1 MKCKKQKASRKAI
14 QTRWL
19 SIHMLKR
26 VKEKW
31 NAKGNVGRRNFWPT
45 KCSDKQGQII
55 LYLNKQCKLMRIT
68 KIFKKIYG
76 N

>member
-1 MKCKKQKASRKAI
+1 MMKQIKYPEMQKTNRKAT

-31 NAKGNVGRRNFWPT
+31 SAKGNVGRRNFWPT
-45 KCSDKQGQII
+45 KCLDKQGQVI
-55 LYLNKQCKLMRIT
+55 LYLN
-68 KIFKKIYG
+68 
-76 N
+76 NANS